1 MLGLADCLLSVLPIM
16 ISYEIITLG
25 FYMIFPKIL
34 SLAILNY
41 LLLAIEVS
49 FQCGASEIKVS
60 KLKEKKDTRS
70 FILKN

>member
-1 MLGLADCLLSVLPIM
+1 MLGLGDCLLYVLPII

-49 FQCGASEIKVS
+49 FQCGASEIKVP
-60 KLKEKKDTRS
+60 KLKEKKDT
-70 FILKN
+70 